1 MIDLHHAERG
11 AELLLKTRCSLEEGP
26 RQIVVASI
34 LVAIKVS

>member
-1 MIDLHHAERG
+1 MLDLHYSERG
-11 AELLLKTRCSLEEGP
+11 AELLLKTRCSLGKGP